1 MVSFFL
7 TFYKEKPVDW
17 LLDHILWVK
26 VCNPEK
32 DAKHC
37 NAQKQRLK
45 IRFKP
50 SLFQHIGKLSS
61 LKGKRQS
68 LVVSTP
74 VKSVLGSV
82 YLGDNIRS
90 FIDAVIC

>member
-1 MVSFFL
+1 MVNFFL

-37 NAQKQRLK
+37 NLQKQRLK

-61 LKGKRQS
+61 LKGKRQA
-68 LVVSTP
+68 LVVSVSLNCP
-74 VKSVLGSV
+74 SQSRILC
-82 YLGDNIRS
+82 DRS
-90 FIDAVIC
+90 LEDF